1 MAGCGCAL
9 TKCLC
14 SSLLVNSITLLLKL
28 VNLCIWTILAEGH
41 SKARL
46 DFLDKRKVFLLT
58 PF

>member
-9 TKCLC
+9 TKDLC
-14 SSLLVNSITLLLKL
+14 SSPLVNSVMLLLKL

-41 SKARL
+41 CKAQL
-46 DFLDKRKVFLLT
+46 DLLDKHKMFSLV